1 MTTGGDEPQVDG
13 MTVNERLFELGLM
26 DAFDAAIGNRDRDAA
41 VDILKKARLTTDQAL
56 ATVRAIFADP
66 KRYGY

>member
-1 MTTGGDEPQVDG
+1 MSNAREEPRVDG

-26 DAFDAAIGNRDRDAA
+26 DAFDVAIARRDLDLN
-41 VDILKKARLTTDQAL
+41 ILKKARLTSEQAL
-56 ATVRAIFADP
+56 ETVNAILADP